1 MPFSEVVEQRHK
13 MFVGNDPS
21 LFMNYTDLTL

>member
-1 MPFSEVVEQRHK
+1 VVEQRHK